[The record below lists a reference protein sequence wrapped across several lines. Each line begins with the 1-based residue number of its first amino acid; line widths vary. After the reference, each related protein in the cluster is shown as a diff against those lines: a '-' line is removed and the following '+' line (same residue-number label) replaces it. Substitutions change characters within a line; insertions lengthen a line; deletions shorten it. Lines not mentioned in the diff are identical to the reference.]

1 MPVVPQF
8 VACISKR
15 TNHKYSSEHRA
26 KEPYAELGA
35 TLTSM
40 VTMTPV
46 RSSPKT
52 KGGATVGCAESLGIY
67 LFMKANLDCQLDW
80 IWNQLRHTHLWVAF
94 PGKRDRERRL
104 SPSSGGTF
112 GSNANIKRAKGK
124 QCCLPAFAS
133 C

>member
-80 IWNQLRHTHLWVAF
+80 IWNQPGDVALGRSRKVF
-94 PGKRDRERRL
+94 QEGLAEGEDL
-104 SPSSGGTF
+104 QTF
-112 GSNANIKRAKGK
+112 RFSLGLLT
-124 QCCLPAFAS
+124 CLFKPME
-133 C
+133 